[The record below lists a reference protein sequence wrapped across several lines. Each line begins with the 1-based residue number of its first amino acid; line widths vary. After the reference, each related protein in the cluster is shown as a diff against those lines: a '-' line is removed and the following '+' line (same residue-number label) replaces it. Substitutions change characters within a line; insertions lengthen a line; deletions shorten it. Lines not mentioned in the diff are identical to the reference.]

1 MVLKLFAQV
10 RTKMCY
16 SIVLYTVINGA
27 KSMEYDNNCPVG
39 VVLKILGGKWKTL
52 ILYSLLDGTKR
63 FNELRR
69 IMPTVTQRMLTNQLR
84 ELEQD
89 KIITRKIY
97 AQVPPKVEYS
107 LTETGWDLQPIL
119 EQLESWGKCYIAKRN
134 V

>member
-1 MVLKLFAQV
+1 
-10 RTKMCY
+10 
-16 SIVLYTVINGA
+16 
-27 KSMEYDNNCPVG
+27 MEYDSNCPVG

-52 ILYSLLDGTKR
+52 ILYSLLGGTKR

-69 IMPTVTQRMLTNQLR
+69 IMPTATQRMLTNQLR

-97 AQVPPKVEYS
+97 AQVPPQVEYS
-107 LTETGWDLQPIL
+107 LTEIGWDLQPIL
-119 EQLESWGKCYIAKRN
+119 EQLESWGKCYIAKRE

>member
-1 MVLKLFAQV
+1 
-10 RTKMCY
+10 MCY
-16 SIVLYTVINGA
+16 SIVLYTKVNGD
-27 KSMEYDNNCPVG
+27 KLMEYDSNCPVG

-63 FNELRR
+63 FYELRR